1 MQLPNEIQCDLHI
14 PMEKEQNINKS
25 EMKVKLSKNTFITKL
40 TKACALI
47 G

>member
-14 PMEKEQNINKS
+14 PMEKEQIINKS